1 MIFGNSRTKVLLF
14 FRICK
19 VTVFTQEKQETRTF
33 SFVHE
38 TWELFKMQ
46 KMTCVHQLE
55 PIFSD
60 IFMNMSVL
68 FTYFLSLLFYKF
80 LNKKINMHILWIN
93 LLIIKFDLQS
103 TLTLKKKTNAC
114 ALLTSV
120 TIKGRSE
127 FDSHWGL
134 H

>member
-1 MIFGNSRTKVLLF
+1 
-14 FRICK
+14 
-19 VTVFTQEKQETRTF
+19 
-33 SFVHE
+33 
-38 TWELFKMQ
+38 MQ

-80 LNKKINMHILWIN
+80 LNKKISMHILWIN

-127 FDSHWGL
+127 FDSH
-134 H
+134 